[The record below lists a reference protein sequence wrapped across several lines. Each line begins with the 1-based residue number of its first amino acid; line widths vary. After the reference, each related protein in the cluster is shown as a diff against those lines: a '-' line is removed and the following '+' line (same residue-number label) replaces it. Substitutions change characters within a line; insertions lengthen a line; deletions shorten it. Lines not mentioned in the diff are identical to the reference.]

1 MGCYIKKYEELR
13 KALNIND
20 QFVIVKKGFSAF
32 YAQPESGTDYGELLD
47 SLGLEIALAYHV
59 DEFNSVYK
67 DIETQWSR
75 NVIDNMNKSTWKRSP
90 IELPK
95 TYDLLQDAIE
105 PLTKG
110 SYYIVRNED
119 VEICNLQISRV
130 STSVTE
136 ELGLAFVCKH
146 NFDARFKNTVK
157 WNNCQIFID
166 GSPLE
171 EIIGFQFTDKQKRAL
186 NLTPID
192 TISFDIDTTGI
203 NKALKDLEVSARKT
217 AEKIAIDTKAYG
229 YSVTN
234 LGTLHGSVSVP
245 SYGTVHSTGK
255 EVDGL
260 TVYRSKT
267 DDKLKGAWVLGASD
281 LEDVVNSVF
290 KKTKL
295 FKRLN
300 DIRSSYLGKLDTD
313 MNRIAME
320 FEIREIFDEIEHTT
334 GDANSIAGEWCE
346 CESCPPII
354 VNIGAININSKE
366 ELDTD
371 LAKGFCEKWAKIVRE
386 SWEKAYRENGI
397 S

>member
-13 KALNIND
+13 KALN
-20 QFVIVKKGFSAF
+20 FSGHFAIVKKGFSTF
-32 YAQPESGTDYGELLD
+32 YTQPESYPDYDELLD
-47 SLGLEIALAYHV
+47 SLGLEVALAMYV
-59 DEFNSVYK
+59 DEFNATYACRESEYSM
-67 DIETQWSR
+67 E
-75 NVIDNMNKSTWKRSP
+75 VISQMNKPTWKPSP
-90 IELPK
+90 IDPPK
-95 TYDLLQDAIE
+95 TFDILQEAHQ
-105 PLTKG
+105 PQTVG
-110 SYYIVRNED
+110 GYYIVRDED
-119 VEICNLQISRV
+119 VEKFNLKRSRV

-146 NFDARFKNTVK
+146 NFDAIFKNPIK
-157 WNNCQIFID
+157 WEKCQIFFD
-166 GSPLE
+166 GKPLE
-171 EIIGFQFTDKQKRAL
+171 ETFDFQFKDNEKDPSNSTS
-186 NLTPID
+186 IG
-192 TISFDIDTTGI
+192 TISFDIDATGI
-203 NKALKDLEVSARKT
+203 NKAFKDLEVAARKT

-229 YSVTN
+229 YSVTD
-234 LGTLHGSVSVP
+234 LGTLYGSVSVP

-267 DDKLKGAWVLGASD
+267 DDKLKGTWVLGTSD

-300 DIRSSYLGKLDTD
+300 DIRSSYLGKPDTD

-346 CESCPPII
+346 CESSPSVI
-354 VNIGAININSKE
+354 VNIGSVNIDSKKE
-366 ELDTD
+366 PCPTYAYDKI
-371 LAKGFCEKWAKIVRE
+371 LADRIEKSLR
-386 SWEKAYRENGI
+386 SLRD
-397 S
+397 